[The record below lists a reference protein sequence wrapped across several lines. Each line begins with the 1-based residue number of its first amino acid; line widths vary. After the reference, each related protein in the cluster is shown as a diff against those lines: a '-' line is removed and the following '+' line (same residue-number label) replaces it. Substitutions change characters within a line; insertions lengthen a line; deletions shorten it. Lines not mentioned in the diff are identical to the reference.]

1 MGIFHQKHDDFFNFS
16 VCNIETIRFLVICGL
31 FLGVFYVGRCWRR
44 HFRIAN
50 GGAPLVAKFEVSSLR
65 LTACFASRLRC
76 TCDKAISLLNQR
88 VTLARAI
95 AARQIGRWFPI
106 LPSKLREFHSGYEIT
121 PLNLRLESEWFTFF
135 VCRLSEETQLY
146 VVNSMPLR
154 IGRATMVLK

>member
-1 MGIFHQKHDDFFNFS
+1 MGIFHQKHDEFFNFS

-106 LPSKLREFHSGYEIT
+106 LPSKLREFHW
-121 PLNLRLESEWFTFF
+121 L
-135 VCRLSEETQLY
+135 
-146 VVNSMPLR
+146 
-154 IGRATMVLK
+154 